1 MNKKIVSVLLACAA
15 VFALCIAMAG
25 CGGDNKKD
33 FVGNW
38 ELTEIQDG
46 SGTATT
52 SSDDVAKL
60 KDMGLTVTLTL
71 AEDGKATLS
80 MFGEEQTGTWKVDK
94 AKEATIEIEGLGSQ
108 KITVEKDSLT
118 MANSDARL
126 LFVKTNQA

>member
-15 VFALCIAMAG
+15 VFALCIAMVG

-46 SGTATT
+46 SGNATT

-71 AEDGKATLS
+71 AEDGKASLS